1 MKKFLLLLPA
11 FLLAQNIENIKY
23 QGLIHLSPET
33 ANALIKITPHSE
45 FDIKKIDESIKSLY
59 STGYFKTIKADIK
72 NNTLT
77 FICTEK
83 PTITKIK
90 TENLSEELKKILK
103 EQNMLPK
110 KGEILNQERLKKLK
124 SFIENYYLAK
134 GYFNTVVKIDS
145 IPLTDTKV
153 ILKITIKKGSEVIIR
168 KVNFFGATLPKSEL
182 EDQIENQE
190 RTFWS
195 FLPFTNSG
203 KLKIF
208 KLVEDRN
215 NLQNFYMNLGYL
227 DAKVSL
233 PLAKPNLDSYF
244 ADIDYK
250 IYEGPRYIVKK
261 VSVNYPKNIKI
272 KLPELKLKK
281 NKYFNISALRKDI
294 EDIKHSFQNLGYAYA
309 NVYPNVKKEKNHVF
323 ITYIVE
329 PGNIVYINNV
339 IISGNTKTLDR
350 VIRRNIYLAPGDKFS
365 YQNLI
370 DSKYALQR
378 SGYLENVKIEQ
389 KKVSNDKIDILVKVT
404 EGLSGTL
411 RAGISY
417 GSYTK
422 LGFNLALTEKNVFG
436 SGQSVSINADINS
449 KSRNYSIS
457 LFNPRIFDTLYSFN
471 ASVFNNSFE
480 GISYDSK
487 QRGFTLGIGK
497 KLSRNLSAN
506 ITYGYIRERL
516 SNYDTNLTDVEP
528 KSTKSYIVSSLS
540 YNDTDN
546 YFFPTTGKKASVSVE
561 YAGIGGDQKFLKT
574 LASVKYFYPITD
586 KTYQT
591 VAVLKFRVK
600 AGLIKRI
607 GYLPISE
614 KFYLGGTRTVRG
626 FSWYSISPK
635 DSNGN
640 DIGGKKEFIAGPEIS
655 TPLSIKN
662 KLWLSGFI
670 DYGAVGENKL
680 NITRSSYGVELDW
693 ITPMG
698 PISFIWAWPIKS
710 EKEDDLQRFEFSLGT
725 AF

>member
-561 YAGIGGDQKFLKT
+561 YAGIVGDQKFLKT

-591 VAVLKFRVK
+591 VAVLKFRAK

-626 FSWYSISPK
+626 FNWYSISPK

-710 EKEDDLQRFEFSLGT
+710 EKEDNLQRFEFSLGT

>member
-11 FLLAQNIENIKY
+11 LLLAQTIENIKY
-23 QGLIHLSPET
+23 KGLIHLSPET
-33 ANALIKITPHSE
+33 ANALIKITPHSK
-45 FDIKKIDESIKSLY
+45 FDIKKVDESIKALY
-59 STGYFKTIKADIK
+59 STGYFQTIKADL
-72 NNTLT
+72 NNSTLT
-77 FICTEK
+77 FICKEK

-90 TENLSEELKKILK
+90 TENISEELKKILK
-103 EQNMLPK
+103 EQNLLPK
-110 KGEILNQERLKKLK
+110 KGEILNQEKLKKLK

-145 IPLTDTKV
+145 IPITPTKV
-153 ILKITIKKGSEVIIR
+153 ILKITIKKGNEVIIR

-182 EDQIENQE
+182 ENQIENQE

-195 FLPFTNSG
+195 FLPFANSG

-244 ADIDYK
+244 ADIDYQ

-261 VSVNYPKNIKI
+261 VSVSYPKNIKI
-272 KLPELKLKK
+272 KLPKLKLKP
-281 NKYFNISALRKDI
+281 NKYFNISALKKDI
-294 EDIKHSFQNLGYAYA
+294 EDIKHAFQNLGYAYA
-309 NVYPNVKKEKNHVF
+309 NVYPDIKKENNHVF
-323 ITYIVE
+323 ITYTVK

-378 SGYLENVKIEQ
+378 KGYLDDVKIEQ
-389 KKVSNDKIDILVKVT
+389 KKVSNNKIDILVKVK

-422 LGFNLALTEKNVFG
+422 LGFNLGLSEKNIFG
-436 SGQSVSINADINS
+436 SGQSININADINS
-449 KSRNYSIS
+449 KSKNYSIS
-457 LFNPRIFDTLYSFN
+457 LFNPRIFDSPYSFN

-480 GISYDSK
+480 GISYNSK
-487 QRGFTLGIGK
+487 QRGFSLGVGK
-497 KLSRNLSAN
+497 KLTRNLSAN
-506 ITYGYIRERL
+506 ITYGYERETL
-516 SNYDTNLTDVEP
+516 SNYDINLNDIEP
-528 KSTKSYIVSSLS
+528 KSTKSYITSSLS
-540 YNDTDN
+540 YDDTDN
-546 YFFPTTGKKASVSVE
+546 YFFPTTGKKASFSVE
-561 YAGIGGDQKFLKT
+561 YAGIGGDQKFIKT
-574 LASVKYFYPITD
+574 LASFKYFYPLTN

-591 VAVLKFRVK
+591 VAVLKFRTT
-600 AGLIKRI
+600 AGLIKKI

-614 KFYLGGTRTVRG
+614 KFYLGGAGSVRG

-640 DIGGKKEFIAGPEIS
+640 NIGGKKEFIAGPEIS

-680 NITRSSYGVELDW
+680 NITRSSYGVEIDW

-710 EKEDDLQRFEFSLGT
+710 EKGDDLQRFEFNLGT
-725 AF
+725 SF